1 MLQLLVVGRL
11 RSGRLI
17 LIIIIILKLYCDASA
32 AIFCILKVVVVGLA
46 AGEGRRHLGGVGMEL
61 LQLLL
66 IRKIIVL
73 ISISRRILHNLHL
86 LLRFPLLFQFHA
98 LRWCQLCVLVGGGAG
113 WLLLLLLL
121 LLLLG
126 LHEHRHVLLVDYCFT
141 PLHFILFEEFPGFSS
156 DKVHF

>member
-17 LIIIIILKLYCDASA
+17 LIIIIILKLYCDAST
-32 AIFCILKVVVVGLA
+32 AILGILKVVVGLA
-46 AGEGRRHLGGVGMEL
+46 AGEGRRHLVGVGINL

-121 LLLLG
+121 LLLG
-126 LHEHRHVLLVDYCFT
+126 LHEHRHILLVDYCFT